1 MHEDKRAETPLAM
14 HFWASGLLQQDPD
27 AAIVAEKNQAGRT
40 RTRSIAEGVAQGAWA
55 GWGGRQ
61 IYEVREAQIREAQ
74 KQRNCPALL
83 SRVLALELAQSG
95 THVRTVSA

>member
-55 GWGGRQ
+55 GWGG
-61 IYEVREAQIREAQ
+61 
-74 KQRNCPALL
+74 K
-83 SRVLALELAQSG
+83 S
-95 THVRTVSA
+95 TK